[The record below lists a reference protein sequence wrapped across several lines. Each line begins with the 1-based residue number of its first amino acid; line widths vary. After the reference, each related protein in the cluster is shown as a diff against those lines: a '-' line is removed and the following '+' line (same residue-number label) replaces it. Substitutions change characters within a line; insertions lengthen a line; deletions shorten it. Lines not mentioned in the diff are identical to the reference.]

1 MSVPARDKGE
11 TKRRLEQLGK
21 FVRSEYASGGRI
33 PPSDPDSVQVVL
45 SPARYAVEDGDTIT
59 CNCGASFTH
68 AEHAKRF
75 SWFNHGHAHVT
86 VPDGE

>member
-1 MSVPARDKGE
+1 MKDKTRRHLDLLKRLNESGRIDGFAKGGLIPKSTDRDSVPA
-11 TKRRLEQLGK
+11 L
-21 FVRSEYASGGRI
+21 
-33 PPSDPDSVQVVL
+33 L
-45 SPARYAVEDGDTIT
+45 SPTRYAVEDGDTIT